1 MKYNK
6 KEYRFNKKEY
16 SMMLALMLALSP
28 LGASAQKISLGSC
41 ITRDGGQYKGEM
53 VSGKP

>member
-16 SMMLALMLALSP
+16 SMMLALMLALSHWAHRHRRFRSAP
-28 LGASAQKISLGSC
+28 ASPATVDSI
-41 ITRDGGQYKGEM
+41 RARW
-53 VSGKP
+53 